1 VVTTP
6 RRSVRLAKKAGKRPP
21 TVEATQ
27 NLLMRKL
34 GLTQGAE
41 VESEDYNRYIK
52 LFCDG
57 LSQQQVKWIGE
68 LFMQSVPDQ
77 EDQQETA

>member
-1 VVTTP
+1 
-6 RRSVRLAKKAGKRPP
+6 VRLAKKAGKRPP

-27 NLLMRKL
+27 NLLLMRKL